1 MRFRDMVFLCM
12 NVDVDVDAVDGPDGW
27 VQCRKAN
34 GLRHDRCYC
43 PDKLLT
49 IEKFLTKARSVLH
62 AGARSMEAHIVLA
75 LRLVV
80 L

>member
-1 MRFRDMVFLCM
+1 MRWTDRTVGY
-12 NVDVDVDAVDGPDGW
+12 NAVKPP
-27 VQCRKAN
+27 N

-43 PDKLLT
+43 PDKLLLT
-49 IEKFLTKARSVLH
+49 IEKLLTKARSVLH